1 MLTRPDVTL
10 LSPVKINL
18 FLHITGRRED
28 GYHLLQTL
36 FQFLEYG
43 DEIGISVNSEGELER
58 VDNHS
63 FDLPDQDLCMKSA
76 QLLRDYCGDDRLGA
90 TITLNKRIP
99 PGSGLGAG
107 SSNAATVLLALN
119 KLWKTKLT
127 QQQLIE
133 LGGNLGADVPIF
145 IHGESA
151 WAEGIGDSFQ
161 AYYPE
166 IRWFC
171 VLIPSVQIS
180 TAEIFADPA
189 LERNHPSISFQ
200 NFIDGETTNA
210 LEPLAV
216 ARHPEIGKALDYLS
230 DYGVAHMS
238 GTGSAV
244 FAAVQT
250 HELADEI
257 LQRMPTTFTG
267 FTGFTARSIN
277 HNPVIE
283 RLNKL

>member
-1 MLTRPDVTL
+1 MLTRPDITL

-18 FLHITGRRED
+18 FLHITGRRDD

-43 DEIGISVNSEGELER
+43 DEIGISVNPDGRLER
-58 VDNHS
+58 LDDHS
-63 FDLPDQDLCMKSA
+63 FSLPDQDLCIEAA
-76 QLLRDYCGDDRLGA
+76 QLLRDYCGKKNLGA
-90 TITLNKRIP
+90 TITLKKRIP

-119 KLWKTKLT
+119 KLWKTEIA
-127 QQQLIE
+127 QEELIN
-133 LGGNLGADVPIF
+133 LGAQLGADVPIF
-145 IHGESA
+145 LHGESA
-151 WAEGIGDSFQ
+151 WAEGIGDLFQ

-171 VLIPSVQIS
+171 VLIPDVHIS
-180 TAEIFADPA
+180 TAEMFADPI
-189 LERNHPSISFQ
+189 LERSHPPISFQ

-210 LEPLAV
+210 LEPV
-216 ARHPEIGKALDYLS
+216 ATARYPEIGKALDYLS

-257 LQRMPTTFTG
+257 LQRMPATFTG

-283 RLNKL
+283 QLNSL

>member
-1 MLTRPDVTL
+1 MLTRPEITL

-18 FLHITGRRED
+18 FLHITGRRDD
-28 GYHLLQTL
+28 GYHNLQTL
-36 FQFLEYG
+36 FQFLEHG
-43 DEIGISVNSEGELER
+43 DEIGINVNREGRLER
-58 VDNHS
+58 VDDHS
-63 FDLPDQDLCMKSA
+63 FSLPDQDLCIKA
-76 QLLRDYCGDDRLGA
+76 ARLLRDHCGEEDLGA
-90 TITLNKRIP
+90 TITLNKKIP

-107 SSNAATVLLALN
+107 SSNAASVLLALN
-119 KLWKTKLT
+119 KLWQTDLNR
-127 QQQLIE
+127 QQLIE
-133 LGGNLGADVPIF
+133 LGTRLGADVPIF
-145 IHGESA
+145 LHGESA
-151 WAEGIGDSFQ
+151 WAEGIGDEFQ

-171 VLIPSVQIS
+171 VLIPNVRIS
-180 TAEIFADPA
+180 TEEMFADPT
-189 LERNHPSISFQ
+189 LERNHPPVSFQ
-200 NFIDGETTNA
+200 NFIDGETINV
-210 LEPLAV
+210 LEPVAV
-216 ARHPEIGKALDYLS
+216 ARHPEIGKALHYLS

-277 HNPVIE
+277 HNPVIDQ
-283 RLNKL
+283 LNAL

>member
-1 MLTRPDVTL
+1 MLTRPDITL

-18 FLHITGRRED
+18 FLHITGRRDD

-43 DEIGISVNSEGELER
+43 DEIGITVNREGRLER
-58 VDNHS
+58 VDDHS
-63 FDLPDQDLCMKSA
+63 FSLPDQDLCIKSA
-76 QLLRDYCGDDRLGA
+76 QLLRGYCGDENLGA

-119 KLWKTKLT
+119 KLWKTELT
-127 QQQLIE
+127 QQQLLE
-133 LGGNLGADVPIF
+133 LGGQLGADVPIF
-145 IHGESA
+145 LHGESA

-171 VLIPSVQIS
+171 VLIPGVQIS
-180 TAEIFADPA
+180 TAEIFADPT
-189 LERNHPSISFQ
+189 LERNHPPISFQ
-200 NFIDGETTNA
+200 NFIDGETTNV

-216 ARHPEIGKALDYLS
+216 ARYPEIGKALDYLS

-283 RLNKL
+283 RLNSL

>member
-18 FLHITGRRED
+18 FLHITGRRAD
-28 GYHLLQTL
+28 GYHDLQTL

-43 DEIGISVNSEGELER
+43 DEIGLSVNQEGRLER
-58 VDNHS
+58 VDDHS
-63 FDLPDQDLCMKSA
+63 FSLPDQDLCVKAA
-76 QLLRDYCGDDRLGA
+76 QLLREHCGKENLGA

-107 SSNAATVLLALN
+107 SSNAATILLALN
-119 KLWKTKLT
+119 KLWQTDLN

-133 LGGNLGADVPIF
+133 LGTRLGADVPIF
-145 IHGESA
+145 LHGESA
-151 WAEGIGDSFQ
+151 WAEGIGDKFQ

-171 VLIPSVQIS
+171 VLIPDVQIS
-180 TAEIFADPA
+180 TKEMFADPA
-189 LERNHPSISFQ
+189 LERDHSPVSFQ
-200 NFIDGETTNA
+200 NFIDGETINA
-210 LEPLAV
+210 LEPVAV
-216 ARHPEIGKALDYLS
+216 ARHPEIGKALNYLS

-257 LQRMPTTFTG
+257 LQRMPSTFTG

-283 RLNKL
+283 QLNAL